1 MYIYVDSLM
10 KNNDKRLVV
19 KANKL
24 IEASYYLTLNEQRLI
39 LLAITKVRRDSALYT
54 HDEFVIS
61 AEDWVSTFQV
71 EPKNAYRD
79 LQAISRQL
87 FERYITIENTRGNPL
102 MTRWISSI
110 EYLAKDGKLVITFAQ
125 KILPFLTVLEKEF
138 TKYRLE
144 FVSKMTSIYAVRLYE
159 LLVQWNS
166 TGTREVELD
175 WLKKTFQI
183 TETYAEIRN
192 FKARVIEP
200 AITQINSHSDL
211 TVSYTQRKTGRLVT
225 HFTFVFSPKAAV
237 EPKPRAKKKSPPKET
252 LHGLLKADIERLA
265 RAGES
270 YEQAAE
276 RIKKQGLI

>member
-61 AEDWVSTFQV
+61 AEDWISIFQV

-87 FERYITIENTRGNPL
+87 FERYITIESTRGNPL
-102 MTRWISSI
+102 VTRWISSI

-125 KILPFLTVLEKEF
+125 NILPFLTVLEKEF

-166 TGTREVELD
+166 TGTREIELD

-211 TVSYTQRKTGRLVT
+211 TVSYTQRKTGRVVT

>member
-1 MYIYVDSLM
+1 M

-166 TGTREVELD
+166 TGTREIELD

>member
-1 MYIYVDSLM
+1 M

-71 EPKNAYRD
+71 ESKNAYRD

-166 TGTREVELD
+166 TGTREIELD

-192 FKARVIEP
+192 FKARVLEP
-200 AITQINSHSDL
+200 AITQINTHSDL
-211 TVSYTQRKTGRLVT
+211 TVSYTQRKTGRVVT
-225 HFTFVFSPKAAV
+225 HFTFAFSPKTAAT
-237 EPKPRAKKKSPPKET
+237 PKPRAKKKPPQGET
-252 LHGLLKADIERLA
+252 IRGVLKADIERLA

-270 YEQAAE
+270 YEQAAA
-276 RIKKQGLI
+276 RIKQQELI

>member
-1 MYIYVDSLM
+1 M

-192 FKARVIEP
+192 FKARVLEP
-200 AITQINSHSDL
+200 AITQINTHSDL
-211 TVSYTQRKTGRLVT
+211 TVSYTQRKTGRVVT
-225 HFTFVFSPKAAV
+225 HFTFAFSPKTAV
-237 EPKPRAKKKSPPKET
+237 ESKPRARKKPPQGET
-252 LHGLLKADIERLA
+252 ICGVLKADIERLA

-270 YEQAAE
+270 YEQAAA
-276 RIKKQGLI
+276 RIKQQELI

>member
-1 MYIYVDSLM
+1 M
-10 KNNDKRLVV
+10 KTNDKQLVV

-54 HDEFVIS
+54 QDEFVIS

-71 EPKNAYRD
+71 ESKNAYRD

-125 KILPFLTVLEKEF
+125 NILPFLTVLEKEF

-166 TGTREVELD
+166 TGTREIELD

>member
-1 MYIYVDSLM
+1 M
-10 KNNDKRLVV
+10 KTNDKQLVV

-61 AEDWVSTFQV
+61 AEDWISIFQV

-87 FERYITIENTRGNPL
+87 FERYITIESTRGNPL
-102 MTRWISSI
+102 VTRWISSI

-166 TGTREVELD
+166 TGTREIELD

>member
-1 MYIYVDSLM
+1 M
-10 KNNDKRLVV
+10 KSHDKQLVV

-24 IEASYYLTLNEQRLI
+24 IEASYYLTLNEQRFI
-39 LLAITKVRRDSALYT
+39 LLAITKVRRDSTLYA

-87 FERYITIENTRGNPL
+87 FERYITIESVRGNPL
-102 MTRWISSI
+102 ITRWISSI

-125 KILPFLTVLEKEF
+125 KILPFLTLLEKEF

-166 TGTREVELD
+166 KGSREVEIE

-192 FKARVIEP
+192 LKARVLEP
-200 AITQINSHSDL
+200 AIAQINTHSDL
-211 TVSYTQRKTGRLVT
+211 TVSYTQRKTGRVVT
-225 HFTFVFSPKAAV
+225 HFTFVFSPKTAV
-237 EPKPRAKKKSPPKET
+237 EPKPRAKKKPPQGET
-252 LHGLLKADIERLA
+252 IHGVLKTDIERLA

-270 YEQAAE
+270 YEQAAA
-276 RIKKQGLI
+276 RIKQQALI

>member
-1 MYIYVDSLM
+1 M
-10 KNNDKRLVV
+10 KNNDKQLVV

-61 AEDWVSTFQV
+61 AEDWISIFQV

-87 FERYITIENTRGNPL
+87 FERYITIESTRGNPL
-102 MTRWISSI
+102 VTRWISSI

-125 KILPFLTVLEKEF
+125 NILPFLTVLEKEF

-166 TGTREVELD
+166 TGTREIELD

>member
-192 FKARVIEP
+192 FKARVLEP
-200 AITQINSHSDL
+200 AITQINTHSDL
-211 TVSYTQRKTGRLVT
+211 TVSYTQRKTGRVVT
-225 HFTFVFSPKAAV
+225 HFTFAFSPKTAAT
-237 EPKPRAKKKSPPKET
+237 PKPRAKKKPPQGET
-252 LHGLLKADIERLA
+252 IRGVLKADIERLA

-270 YEQAAE
+270 YEQAAA
-276 RIKKQGLI
+276 RIKQQELI

>member
-1 MYIYVDSLM
+1 MYIYVDYLM
-10 KNNDKRLVV
+10 KNNDKQLVV

-166 TGTREVELD
+166 TGTREIELD

>member
-1 MYIYVDSLM
+1 MYIYVDYLM
-10 KNNDKRLVV
+10 KNNDKQLVV

-54 HDEFVIS
+54 QDEFVIS

-71 EPKNAYRD
+71 ESKNAYRD

-166 TGTREVELD
+166 TGTREIELD

-192 FKARVIEP
+192 FKARVLEP
-200 AITQINSHSDL
+200 AITQINTHSDL
-211 TVSYTQRKTGRLVT
+211 TVSYTQRKTGRVVT
-225 HFTFVFSPKAAV
+225 HFTFAFSPKTAAT
-237 EPKPRAKKKSPPKET
+237 PKPRAKKKPPQGET
-252 LHGLLKADIERLA
+252 IHGVLKADIERLA

-270 YEQAAE
+270 YEQAAA
-276 RIKKQGLI
+276 RIKQQELI

>member
-1 MYIYVDSLM
+1 M

-125 KILPFLTVLEKEF
+125 NILPFLTVLEKEF

-166 TGTREVELD
+166 TGTREIELD

-211 TVSYTQRKTGRLVT
+211 TVSYTQRKTGRVVT

-276 RIKKQGLI
+276 RIKRQEVA

>member
-1 MYIYVDSLM
+1 M
-10 KNNDKRLVV
+10 KTNDKQLVV

-61 AEDWVSTFQV
+61 AEDWISIFQV

-87 FERYITIENTRGNPL
+87 FERYITIESTRGNPL
-102 MTRWISSI
+102 VTRWISSI

-125 KILPFLTVLEKEF
+125 NILPFLTVLEKEF

-166 TGTREVELD
+166 TGTREIELD

-192 FKARVIEP
+192 FKARVLEP
-200 AITQINSHSDL
+200 AITQINTHSDL
-211 TVSYTQRKTGRLVT
+211 TVSYTQRKTGRVVT

-237 EPKPRAKKKSPPKET
+237 KPKGSIKKKPPVGAT
-252 LHGLLKADIERLA
+252 INGVLKADIERLA

-270 YEQAAE
+270 YDQAAE
-276 RIKKQGLI
+276 RIKQQGLL

>member
-54 HDEFVIS
+54 QDEFVIS

-192 FKARVIEP
+192 FKARVLEP
-200 AITQINSHSDL
+200 AITQINTHSDL
-211 TVSYTQRKTGRLVT
+211 TVSYTQRKTGRVVT
-225 HFTFVFSPKAAV
+225 HFTFAFSPKTAAT
-237 EPKPRAKKKSPPKET
+237 PKPRAKKKPPRGET
-252 LHGLLKADIERLA
+252 IHGVLKADIERLA

-270 YEQAAE
+270 YEQAAA
-276 RIKKQGLI
+276 RIKQQELI

>member
-1 MYIYVDSLM
+1 M

-144 FVSKMTSIYAVRLYE
+144 FVSKMTSIPDVRHL
-159 LLVQWNS
+159 
-166 TGTREVELD
+166 
-175 WLKKTFQI
+175 F
-183 TETYAEIRN
+183 
-192 FKARVIEP
+192 
-200 AITQINSHSDL
+200 
-211 TVSYTQRKTGRLVT
+211 
-225 HFTFVFSPKAAV
+225 
-237 EPKPRAKKKSPPKET
+237 
-252 LHGLLKADIERLA
+252 
-265 RAGES
+265 
-270 YEQAAE
+270 
-276 RIKKQGLI
+276 IKKAP

>member
-61 AEDWVSTFQV
+61 AEDWISIFQV

-87 FERYITIENTRGNPL
+87 FERYITIESTRGNPL
-102 MTRWISSI
+102 VTRWISSI

-166 TGTREVELD
+166 TGTREIELD

>member
-1 MYIYVDSLM
+1 M
-10 KNNDKRLVV
+10 KTNDKQLVV

-61 AEDWVSTFQV
+61 AEDWISIFQV

-87 FERYITIENTRGNPL
+87 FERYITIESTRGNPL
-102 MTRWISSI
+102 VTRWISSI

-125 KILPFLTVLEKEF
+125 NILPFLTVLEKEF

-166 TGTREVELD
+166 TGTREIELD

-211 TVSYTQRKTGRLVT
+211 TVSYTQRKTGRVVT

>member
-1 MYIYVDSLM
+1 M
-10 KNNDKRLVV
+10 KTNDKQLVV

-125 KILPFLTVLEKEF
+125 NILPFLTVLEKEF

-166 TGTREVELD
+166 TGTREIELD

>member
-1 MYIYVDSLM
+1 M

-125 KILPFLTVLEKEF
+125 NILPFLTVLEKEF

-166 TGTREVELD
+166 TGTREIELD

>member
-1 MYIYVDSLM
+1 M
-10 KNNDKRLVV
+10 KTNDKQLVV

-61 AEDWVSTFQV
+61 AEDWISIFQV

-87 FERYITIENTRGNPL
+87 FERYITIESTRGNPL
-102 MTRWISSI
+102 VTRWISSI

-125 KILPFLTVLEKEF
+125 NILPFLTVLEKEF

-166 TGTREVELD
+166 TGTREIELD

-211 TVSYTQRKTGRLVT
+211 TVSYTQRKTGRVVT

-237 EPKPRAKKKSPPKET
+237 KPKGSIKKKPHVGT
-252 LHGLLKADIERLA
+252 TINGVLKADIERLA

-270 YEQAAE
+270 YEQAAA
-276 RIKKQGLI
+276 RIKQQELI

>member
-1 MYIYVDSLM
+1 M
-10 KNNDKRLVV
+10 KTNDKQLVV

-61 AEDWVSTFQV
+61 AEDWISIFQV

-87 FERYITIENTRGNPL
+87 FERYITIESTRGNPL
-102 MTRWISSI
+102 VTRWISSI
-110 EYLAKDGKLVITFAQ
+110 EYLAKGGKLVITFAQ
-125 KILPFLTVLEKEF
+125 NILPFLTVLEKEF

-166 TGTREVELD
+166 TGTREIELD

-211 TVSYTQRKTGRLVT
+211 TVSYTQRKTGRVVT

>member
-1 MYIYVDSLM
+1 M
-10 KNNDKRLVV
+10 KTNDKQLVV

-61 AEDWVSTFQV
+61 AEDWISIFQV

-87 FERYITIENTRGNPL
+87 FERYITIESTRGNPL
-102 MTRWISSI
+102 VTRWISSI

-125 KILPFLTVLEKEF
+125 NILPFLTVLEKEF

-166 TGTREVELD
+166 TGTREIELD